1 MTTAA
6 PENPRRPS
14 PLVAFAG
21 DIKLSHSIFAM
32 PFALLSMFLAA
43 NARGLA
49 TDSSRLPHLGEV
61 GLILACMVIARSFAM
76 GMNRLLDAHLDAANA
91 RTARRAIPAGRL
103 SIAAAKGILFA
114 CVVAFELVTLGFF
127 LFYNNVWPAL
137 LALPLL
143 AILGAYP
150 LFKRFT
156 RWCHF
161 YLGFCLALAPVCAW
175 IAIAATADLT
185 PWLLAAA
192 VLFWT
197 GGFDIIYATQD
208 FDSDRATGTFSLP
221 AAIGIGPALWV
232 ARFAHATAVTLLV
245 LLGIHSPALDL
256 LWFIA
261 VGIVACVFVVEHT
274 IVKPHDLS
282 RVNLAFFTL
291 NGIVALCL
299 GTLGIADAVFF

>member
-6 PENPRRPS
+6 PPVSKPS
-14 PLVAFAG
+14 PLIAFAG

-32 PFALLSMFLAA
+32 PFALLAMFLAA

-49 TDSSRLPHLGEV
+49 TQSSRLPHIGEV
-61 GLILACMVIARSFAM
+61 ALILVCMVIARSFAM

-91 RTARRAIPAGRL
+91 RTAGRAIPAGRL
-103 SIAAAKGILFA
+103 SIAAAKRILFV
-114 CVVAFELVTLGFF
+114 CVVAFELVTLGFYF
-127 LFYNNVWPAL
+127 FYDNIWPAL

-161 YLGFCLALAPVCAW
+161 YLGLCLALAPICAW
-175 IAIAATADLT
+175 VAVAATPDLT

-192 VLFWT
+192 VLCWT

-208 FDSDRATGTFSLP
+208 YESDRATGTFSLP
-221 AAIGIGPALWV
+221 AAIGIGRALWV
-232 ARFAHATAVTLLV
+232 ARVAHVTAIALLV
-245 LLGIHSPALDL
+245 LLGLHSPALDL

-261 VGIVACVFVVEHT
+261 VAIVACVFVVEHT
-274 IVKPHDLS
+274 IVKPTDLS

-299 GTLGIADAVFF
+299 GTLGIADAILL